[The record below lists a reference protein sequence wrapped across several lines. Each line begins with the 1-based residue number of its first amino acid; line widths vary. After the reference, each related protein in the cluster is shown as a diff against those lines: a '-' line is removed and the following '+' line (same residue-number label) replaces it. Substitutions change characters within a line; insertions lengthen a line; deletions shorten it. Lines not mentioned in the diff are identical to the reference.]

1 MRKKSLIIWVVPVII
16 LVLLVSVTTAS
27 GCRPKLY
34 NDGTYKGISQADDK
48 GYAVA
53 DVTIQRDRITAVTL
67 KEVTELG
74 VDKDYATYPYAPAK
88 EANVEMAK
96 RFVGKQDTK
105 GVDAYTGATSSSKKY
120 IEAVNFA
127 LEKARKTP
135 MVKTTYFDGTFYGR
149 SKSGE
154 TGYGV
159 AWVTMK
165 GDKITAV
172 KLDDVTEKGVFKDWV
187 TYPYPKALEAKDA
200 MEKRFVEKGS
210 AAVDVF
216 SGATTSS
223 THWMEAVSNALT
235 NARVR

>member
-1 MRKKSLIIWVVPVII
+1 MSKRSLVVWI
-16 LVLLVSVTTAS
+16 VLALMLYGTAVS
-27 GCRPKLY
+27 GCRPKVY
-34 NDGTYKGISQADDK
+34 NDGTYNGISQADDK
-48 GYAVA
+48 GYAAA
-53 DVTIQRDRITAVTL
+53 DVTIQKDRITAVTL

-135 MVKTTYFDGTFYGR
+135 TIKATYFDGTFYGR
-149 SKSGE
+149 SRASDA
-154 TGYGV
+154 GYGV
-159 AWVTMK
+159 AWVTLK
-165 GDKITAV
+165 GDKITTV
-172 KLDDVTEKGVFKDWV
+172 KLDEVTEKGVFKDWV

-200 MEKRFVEKGS
+200 MEKRFVEKNGP
-210 AAVDVF
+210 AADAF

-223 THWMEAVSNALT
+223 TRWMEAVANALA